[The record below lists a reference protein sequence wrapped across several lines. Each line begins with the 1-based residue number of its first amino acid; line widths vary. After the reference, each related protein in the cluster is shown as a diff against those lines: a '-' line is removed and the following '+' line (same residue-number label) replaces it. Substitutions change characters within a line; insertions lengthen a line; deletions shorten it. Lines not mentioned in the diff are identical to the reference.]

1 MIGVLGGTS
10 FLETELVRMGTVERV
25 MTPWGGCDVILAEPL
40 CLIARH
46 GREGYLPPHR
56 INHHAHLAALKQL
69 DVRGVVSVG
78 SVGSLKPSLPPGSL
92 VVIDDYYAP
101 GKLVTYH
108 HDRIRFTVPRYNQD
122 WRSALLDQLR
132 KNGLEPVDGGVYA
145 ETTGPRFETVAEIKA
160 LSIVADVVGMTCA
173 SETMLAR
180 ELDLPHA
187 VVVIVDN
194 VAHGIGTEPLTEEG
208 FRAQVRVNHELALR
222 VLKAVK
228 RM

>member
-10 FLETELVRMGTVERV
+10 FLETESVRTGTVERV
-25 MTPWGGCDVILAEPL
+25 VTPWGSCEVIRAEPL

-56 INHHAHLAALKQL
+56 INHHVHLAALKQL
-69 DVRGVVSVG
+69 GVRGVVSVG
-78 SVGSLKPSLPPGSL
+78 SVGSLRLSLSPGSL
-92 VVIDDYYAP
+92 VVVNDYYAP
-101 GKLVTYH
+101 GKMVTYY
-108 HDRIRFTVPRYNQD
+108 HDRIRFTVPGD
-122 WRSALLDQLR
+122 DPEWRSALLNRLR

-160 LSIVADVVGMTCA
+160 LSVVADVVGMTCA
-173 SETMLAR
+173 SESMLAR

-194 VAHGIGTEPLTEEG
+194 VAHGIGTEPLTGES
-208 FRAQVRVNHELALR
+208 FQAQVRANKELALR
-222 VLKAVK
+222 VLDAIKK
-228 RM
+228 M